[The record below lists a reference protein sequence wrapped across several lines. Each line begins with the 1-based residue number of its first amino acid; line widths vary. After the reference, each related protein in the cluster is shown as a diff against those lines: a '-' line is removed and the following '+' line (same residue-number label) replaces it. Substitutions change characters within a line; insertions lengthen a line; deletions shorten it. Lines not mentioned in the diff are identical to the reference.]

1 MLIESSSPFDLIYIP
16 VLLLFTGLF
25 IFSGFRHRYP
35 VSTIGAMSV
44 FLMVLFVI
52 GLKIINYPIHDW
64 LSVFSGSPVGILHE
78 KYLPGGI
85 IFAACGLVLLRF
97 ILKIR
102 LSFLDSMI
110 LGLPFISIL
119 QRVDCLMSGCCYGEP
134 TNLPW
139 AIHYSGSSLA
149 YRHQLE
155 QGLIPETAVS
165 SLGIHPTQFYYIL
178 GYLLVF
184 LILIVYRKRVKSPGS
199 LALLGFILLAVSRFV
214 IEFFRE
220 PVQSKFSSMEW
231 AGLNLLQLIIL
242 LLVLVSSFILY
253 QREIHFKPYDAA
265 RGEPNEYFRRSSLVL
280 FISALLVWNS
290 SRILAYS
297 EFFFLQSLIAFT
309 VIIFLMRI
317 FQKSIIHS
325 ARYQVL
331 ATLLLTVVIMSQ
343 KSRDMIIQP
352 DSLFMRKTW
361 WSVKASAGGGEYD
374 IINYD
379 CDGNETGRTRQQY
392 SILNSGLEYNYMKN
406 RNENLK
412 AGLNLGRF
420 YDNGN
425 LYWSM
430 NDNRLTFLNP
440 YFRYDFNKVGIGL
453 GYNFLLNGG
462 SQGIPSVYLRAG
474 RRDNLFFDVNFM
486 DNFNSA
492 GLAGIGQI
500 GVGTG
505 FGRHD
510 KHLLRFGLTSIE
522 DKAVGYFE
530 GNFLMSNRFRLQTA
544 LGLGNRVHGMIGVQ
558 YQISKSRLLP
568 YKNKLK

>member
-1 MLIESSSPFDLIYIP
+1 MIIESSPPFDLIYIP
-16 VLLLFTGLF
+16 VLILITGLF
-25 IFSGFRHRYP
+25 IFSGFRQRYP
-35 VSTIGAMSV
+35 VSSIAAFTV

-52 GLKIINYPIHDW
+52 GLKISSYPICDW
-64 LSVFSGSPVGILHE
+64 LSVFSGSPVGILHN

-85 IFAACGLVLLRF
+85 IFVACGLALLRF

-102 LSFLDSMI
+102 LSILDSMI

-119 QRVDCLMSGCCYGEP
+119 QRVDCLMSGCCYGKP

-149 YRHQLE
+149 YRHQLA

-178 GYLLVF
+178 GSLIVF
-184 LILIVYRKRVKSPGS
+184 LILFVYRKRIKSPGS
-199 LALLGFILLAVSRFV
+199 LALLGILLLAVSRFV
-214 IEFFRE
+214 IEFYRE
-220 PVQSKFSSMEW
+220 PVQNKFSSTEW

-242 LLVLVSSFILY
+242 PLVLVSIFIFY
-253 QREIHFKPYDAA
+253 QREIHYKSYDAEK
-265 RGEPNEYFRRSSLVL
+265 GERKEYFWRSSLIL

-297 EFFFLQSLIAFT
+297 EFFFLQSLIAFS
-309 VIIFLMRI
+309 VLVFLIRI
-317 FQKSIIHS
+317 FKNSIIPS
-325 ARYQVL
+325 ARYPVL
-331 ATLLLTVVIMSQ
+331 ATLLLTIVIMSQ

-352 DSLFMRKTW
+352 DSLFKPKTW
-361 WSVKASAGGGEYD
+361 WNVKASAGGGEYD

-379 CDGNETGRTRQQY
+379 CNGNETGRTKQQY
-392 SILNSGLEYNYMKN
+392 SILNSGLEFNYMKN
-406 RNENLK
+406 RNKNLK
-412 AGLNLGRF
+412 AGLNLGRL

-430 NDNRLTFLNP
+430 NDNRLIFLNP

-453 GYNFLLNGG
+453 GYNFFFNDG
-462 SQGIPSVYLRAG
+462 SKGVPSVYLRGG
-474 RRDNLFFDVNFM
+474 RRDNLFFDVNLM
-486 DNFNSA
+486 DNFNTI

-505 FGRHD
+505 LGRHD
-510 KHLLRFGLTSIE
+510 KHLLRVGLTSVE
-522 DKAVGYFE
+522 DQAVGYFE
-530 GNFLMSNRFRLQTA
+530 GNFLIGNRFRLQTA
-544 LGLGNRVHGMIGVQ
+544 LGLGNRVHGMIGMQ
-558 YQISKSRLLP
+558 YQISKARKLP
-568 YKNKLK
+568 DKIKPK